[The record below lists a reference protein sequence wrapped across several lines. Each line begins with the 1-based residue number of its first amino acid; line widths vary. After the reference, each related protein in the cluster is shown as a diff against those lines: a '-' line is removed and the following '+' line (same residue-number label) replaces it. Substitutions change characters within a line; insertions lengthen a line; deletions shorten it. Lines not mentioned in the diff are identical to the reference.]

1 MRSKLLIILMTVLG
15 LNISA
20 QVKPA
25 EPVDTVYNPN
35 IIYTGIPN
43 KYEIAGIK
51 VTGVPNY
58 EDYIIIGYSGIN
70 IGDRIEIPGPELTAA
85 AKRFARQGLFSSI
98 QIKVEKRPVIWLGSN
113 LRSNRNRASPKSTT
127 SVRPTANA
135 RISKNAFS

>member
-85 AKRFARQGLFSSI
+85 AKRFARQGLF
-98 QIKVEKRPVIWLGSN
+98 
-113 LRSNRNRASPKSTT
+113 
-127 SVRPTANA
+127 
-135 RISKNAFS
+135 